1 MLKKYGFYL
10 LAAAVI
16 FGGQFLQTGDLVKGK
31 PPEIAESTLGGVPAM
46 AFIGKGP
53 GIIYFWAQWCGI
65 CGMMQSAIS
74 AVGLDYPQ
82 LTVALRSGTDSAV
95 AEYLHNKQLPWSV
108 VNDPQGEIA
117 GLYGVKAVPALF
129 FYNADGN
136 IVFTS
141 VGFTSE
147 LGLRIR
153 AWLAGLV

>member
-10 LAAAVI
+10 LATAII

-31 PPEIAESTLGGVPAM
+31 PPQIAQNTLGGIPAM
-46 AFIGKGP
+46 AFVDKGP
-53 GIIYFWAQWCGI
+53 GLIYFWAEWCGI

-74 AVGLDYPQ
+74 AVGIDYPQ
-82 LTVALRSGTDSAV
+82 LTVAMRSGSDSAV
-95 AEYLHNKQLPWSV
+95 AEYLHKKQLQWPV

-117 GLYGVKAVPALF
+117 GRYGVKAVPALF
-129 FYNADGN
+129 FLNAEGD

-147 LGLRIR
+147 WGLRIR
-153 AWLAGLV
+153 AWLAGVV